1 MPRKKRELTKNGLYH
16 VFNRGISKKHIQFG
30 FIFHDIFFS
39 QLITAKDLFN
49 VEIHAFCLMSNHYHL
64 LIRTPQANLD
74 KFMQYFSSGLSRK
87 INKLCGAD
95 GALFRSRYKSILI
108 ESHYYFIQLLK
119 YIHLNPVEA
128 CICKKPEE
136 YELSSYKN
144 YISEKKSSWL
154 TTNFAYEFFNDSSA
168 LKAFHDI
175 GNSKTISKL
184 FTKKQLPYCL

>member
-1 MPRKKRELTKNGLYH
+1 MPRKKRMLAENGFYH

-30 FIFHDIFFS
+30 TIFHDVFFS
-39 QLITAKDLFN
+39 QLLRSKYMFN

-64 LIRTPQANLD
+64 LLRTPHANLD
-74 KFMQYFSSGLSRK
+74 KFMQYFGAGLSRK

-108 ESHYYFIQLLK
+108 ESHDYFIQLLK

-128 CICKKPEE
+128 RICNHPED
-136 YELSSYKN
+136 YELSSYTTYVDNNKF
-144 YISEKKSSWL
+144 SWL
-154 TTNFAYEFFNDSSA
+154 TTHFAHDFFNDTA
-168 LKAFHDI
+168 AFKAFHEI

-184 FTKKQLPYCL
+184 FSKKQLPSSL